1 MTVGSRLR
9 SAVLPAWRGEDGAP
23 VSEAGWRATVLAWHV
38 AVAAMLGTALVRAVA
53 VVDADGGPR
62 ALLVGA
68 LVVWAAAYALLG
80 AHALVSRHERRANA
94 YLAVMVTAIG
104 VVGWVEP
111 SLLFL
116 MFLVYTQVWFLTES
130 VPAGVRWTVA
140 AAAASTVGP
149 LLAWTRGD
157 EPLWGPGQTLVGL
170 AFSLAMGLWVNGL
183 LAKSE
188 QRAALI
194 EELESTRAELADAH
208 REQGVA
214 AERERWAREVHDT
227 LAQGYTSI
235 VVLAQTVAAQLPGD
249 PGAAAERVALIEEVA
264 RENLAE
270 ARAMVAA
277 FAPVALDSSTLVDA
291 LGRLAERFGRET
303 GLATRLDTA
312 ALAGDAGLT
321 RVEEIVLLRGAQEAL
336 ANVRRHAAARAV
348 VLRVSRVETGEAA
361 HVSVHV
367 EDDGVGFDP
376 AVADGVGLAGLRDR
390 AEQVGGAVDVVSA
403 PGAGT
408 RVTVRVPAR

>member
-9 SAVLPAWRGEDGAP
+9 SAVLPAWREEGSAP

-68 LVVWAAAYALLG
+68 LTSWAAAYALLG
-80 AHALVSRHERRANA
+80 APALVSRHGRRANA
-94 YLAVMVTAIG
+94 YLAVMVAAIG

-116 MFLVYTQVWFLTES
+116 MFLAYPQVWFLAES
-130 VPAGVRWTVA
+130 VAAGVRWTVA
-140 AAAASTVGP
+140 AAAASTAGP

-183 LAKSE
+183 LAKSG

-194 EELESTRAELADAH
+194 EELESTRAELAAAH

-235 VVLAQTVAAQLPGD
+235 VVLAQTAAAQLPGD

-277 FAPVALDSSTLVDA
+277 FAPVALDSSTLREA
-291 LGRLAERFGRET
+291 LERLAERFGRET
-303 GLATRLDTA
+303 GLPTRLDTA
-312 ALAGDAGLT
+312 ALADDAGLT
-321 RVEEIVLLRGAQEAL
+321 RAEEIVLLRGAQEAL
-336 ANVRRHAAARAV
+336 ANVRRHAAASAV
-348 VLRVSRVETGEAA
+348 VLRIGVGEAGQ
-361 HVSVHV
+361 VSVHV
-367 EDDGVGFDP
+367 SDDGVGFDP
-376 AVADGVGLAGLRDR
+376 EAAAGVGLAGLRDR

-403 PGAGT
+403 PGEGT
-408 RVTVRVPAR
+408 RVTVQVPAR